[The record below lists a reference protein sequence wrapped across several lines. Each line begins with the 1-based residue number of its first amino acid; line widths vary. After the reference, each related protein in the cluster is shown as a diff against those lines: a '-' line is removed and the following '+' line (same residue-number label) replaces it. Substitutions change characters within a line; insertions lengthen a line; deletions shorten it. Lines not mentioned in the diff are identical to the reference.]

1 MTVLKKIHS
10 TLKETLQKNPSK
22 KMFIDLL
29 NNMKEEEIIDLFRA
43 FISIGEIIT
52 EQSKDGNMKTV
63 EETAELFGVT
73 VQAVYKWIK
82 KGKIKYINTSPIE
95 GGRGYLIP
103 NDQFTNKFL
112 TEDNMNQARKT
123 VRTDGTDIEFLDKTD
138 LKWNLL
144 LLDHI
149 IDHSF
154 DEIFIT
160 DASGMV
166 LNVSPSCNELYGVE
180 PSKLIGQTVR
190 KLEQQGILN
199 PSVTKLVLDSQKIE
213 TRVQNTNTNKKVIV
227 SAYPIF
233 DEHRNL
239 IRVLSFS
246 RDITEVELLKE
257 KNEQVAK
264 TITLYEEEITKLK
277 KKQLFQQ
284 NEQKMQKVLE
294 LISKV
299 SDLDVTILLEGESG
313 VGKTRLAHS
322 IHKESL
328 RKDRPFIEVN
338 CGAIPEL
345 LIESE
350 LFGYEEGAFTGAKKG
365 GKKGYFELAQS
376 GTILLDEIAELPYN
390 LQVKFLSVLQN
401 RKFTRVGGSKEVII
415 DCRIICATN
424 KNLEELVKEG
434 HFREDLF
441 YRINVIKVQVPPLRE
456 RKNELI
462 LLCDEFRKEFNNK
475 HGLSKSFSPQ
485 MITWMTQQEWP
496 GNIRELRNYIEK
508 VMITSNN
515 DIINFESVDSD
526 FSGKPE
532 IQTASR

>member
-1 MTVLKKIHS
+1 MPIPKK
-10 TLKETLQKNPSK
+10 TRFAFKETLQKNPSK
-22 KMFIDLL
+22 KTFIDLL
-29 NNMKEEEIIDLFRA
+29 NNMKEEEVIDLFRA
-43 FISIGEIIT
+43 FTSSGETNT
-52 EQSKDGNMKTV
+52 EQNKDGNMMTV

-73 VQAVYKWIK
+73 GQAVYKWIK

-95 GGRGYLIP
+95 GGRGFLIP
-103 NDQFTNKFL
+103 KDQFTNKYL
-112 TEDNMNQARKT
+112 TDDKMNQARKAL
-123 VRTDGTDIEFLDKTD
+123 RTDGTDIEILDKTD
-138 LKWNLL
+138 LKWDLW
-144 LLDHI
+144 LLDHVI
-149 IDHSF
+149 YHSF

-166 LNVSPSCNELYGVE
+166 LNVSPSCRELYGVE
-180 PSKLIGQTVR
+180 PSELIGQTVE
-190 KLEQQGILN
+190 KLEQQGILT
-199 PSVTKLVLDSQKIE
+199 PSVTKLVLYSQEIE

-233 DEHRNL
+233 DEGSNL
-239 IRVLSFS
+239 IRILSFS
-246 RDITEVELLKE
+246 RDITEIELLKE

-277 KKQLFQQ
+277 KKQLLKQ
-284 NEQKMQKVLE
+284 NERKMQKVME

-313 VGKTRLAHS
+313 VGKTRLAHF

-328 RKDRPFIEVN
+328 RKDKPFIEVN
-338 CGAIPEL
+338 CGAIPES

-401 RKFTRVGGSKEVII
+401 RRLTRVGGSKEVNI
-415 DCRIICATN
+415 DCRIVCATN
-424 KNLEELVKEG
+424 KNLEQLVKEG
-434 HFREDLF
+434 HFREDLY

-456 RKNELI
+456 RKNELVS
-462 LLCDEFRKEFNNK
+462 LCDEFTKEFNKK
-475 HGLSKSFSPQ
+475 HRLSKSFSPQ
-485 MITWMTQQEWP
+485 MITWMTHQKWP

-508 VMITSNN
+508 TMITSN
-515 DIINFESVDSD
+515 DDVLNFESVDPD
-526 FSGKPE
+526 FAGKQE
-532 IQTASR
+532 ISK